1 MLNWLDFSGFGPAL
15 ARFRRWLDKTPKRE
29 FSEMSGRGRIGRLI
43 LMAVV
48 VGVLCAPLIWFFL
61 KH

>member
-29 FSEMSGRGRIGRLI
+29 FSELSGRGRIGRLI

-48 VGVLCAPLIWFFL
+48 VGVLCAPLI
-61 KH
+61 